1 MAKPLVFKNA
11 NASTL
16 SDELAQTKK
25 AKELIEAKI
34 KSLQDSIS
42 ALTKTEED
50 AVKNRKATLLFSE
63 EAWLTMIML
72 VRDNSLEIAWHGV
85 SYRLDD
91 PERPDTYYV
100 EKLLVYPQKV
110 TGATVDFDQEKYE
123 DWLQDLDDDTFNNLR
138 SQFHSH
144 VNMGTFPS
152 ATDTQ
157 TYKDILGCIPDD
169 SYYIFGIWNK
179 KDAHWL
185 QIVDFRENVIFENTD
200 ITVKYEYDEGSI
212 IGTVIA
218 ARDAVETKKYN
229 YNANAGSRYTGYGSN
244 NAPAQN
250 TTTPQSGKPSDAPLD
265 KANGGAASTGG
276 GKIIPIGQGD
286 YTDRDTDDKKSKKKG
301 KKGKGKH
308 IKDQLDDDYK
318 WPYGDDEMPREY
330 ADAYYGAGYT
340 K

>member
-1 MAKPLVFKNA
+1 MAKPLAFKNA
-11 NASTL
+11 QASAL

-25 AKELIEAKI
+25 AKEVIEAKI

-42 ALTKTEED
+42 ALTKTEENE
-50 AVKNRKATLLFSE
+50 VKERKATLLFSE

-100 EKLLVYPQKV
+100 EKILVYPQKV

-123 DWLQDLDDDTFNNLR
+123 TWINTLDDDTFNNLR

-152 ATDTQ
+152 AVDTQ
-157 TYKDILGCIPDD
+157 TYKDILACIPDD

-185 QIVDFRENVIFENTD
+185 QIIDYRENVIFENTD

-218 ARDAVETKKYN
+218 ARSAVTKKQYN
-229 YNANAGSRYTGYGSN
+229 YSNYKSGSKSTNYGYTNG
-244 NAPAQN
+244 
-250 TTTPQSGKPSDAPLD
+250 TTYQAGKPSDAQLD
-265 KANGGAASTGG
+265 KATGGAASTGEN
-276 GKIIPIGQGD
+276 KIIPIGAGD
-286 YTDRDTDDKKSKKKG
+286 YSDRDTDKKQDKKDKG
-301 KKGKGKH
+301 KKKIKGKPV
-308 IKDQLDDDYK
+308 KDQFDDDYE
-318 WPYGDDEMPREY
+318 WSYGDTDQKTREY
-330 ADAYYGAGYT
+330 ANSYYGEGYT